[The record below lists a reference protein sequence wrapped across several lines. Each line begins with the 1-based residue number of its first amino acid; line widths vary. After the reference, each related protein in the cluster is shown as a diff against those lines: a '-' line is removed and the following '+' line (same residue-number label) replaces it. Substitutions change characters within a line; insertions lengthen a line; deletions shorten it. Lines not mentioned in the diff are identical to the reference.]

1 MGKTNTAYCGTG
13 MDAASNSNDLRL
25 VMKVWYSRYNPHI
38 QLSQREMRN
47 ISQEISQEYGPKV
60 ETNSPELVI
69 LPVDPFNLYA
79 YWNLGESKN
88 AANNQKKSGAD
99 LVLRVYWRP
108 DDSHDIAETKL
119 WFDVPLTGFHNQ
131 RKVRLPIDETDYSA
145 AIGKRFPD
153 RTFDLMAYSNCIHVP
168 RSRMA
173 PVRRS
178 KEKLKSTAAVSK
190 VPVSYMETLARAL
203 TTGYYDESLFDSMIK
218 ETLYDKGIENDIDVL
233 FSSGERTSEKSA
245 DTDKTPSGKG
255 IDR

>member
-1 MGKTNTAYCGTG
+1 
-13 MDAASNSNDLRL
+13 MDAAPNSNDLRL

-38 QLSQREMRN
+38 QLSQKEMRN
-47 ISQEISQEYGPKV
+47 ISQDISREYGPKV

-79 YWNLGESKN
+79 YWNLGESHN
-88 AANNQKKSGAD
+88 AANNHKQSGAD

-108 DDSHDIAETKL
+108 DNSHDISETKL

-145 AIGKRFPD
+145 AIGKRFQD
-153 RTFDLMAYSNCIHVP
+153 RRFDLMAHSNIIHVP

-178 KEKLKSTAAVSK
+178 KAKVKSTATASK
-190 VPVSYMETLARAL
+190 GPVSYMVTLARAL

-218 ETLYDKGIENDIDVL
+218 ETLYDKGIENNMDVL
-233 FSSGERTSEKSA
+233 FSSGEKTSERPA
-245 DTDKTPSGKG
+245 DASKHASGKG
-255 IDR
+255 IDQ